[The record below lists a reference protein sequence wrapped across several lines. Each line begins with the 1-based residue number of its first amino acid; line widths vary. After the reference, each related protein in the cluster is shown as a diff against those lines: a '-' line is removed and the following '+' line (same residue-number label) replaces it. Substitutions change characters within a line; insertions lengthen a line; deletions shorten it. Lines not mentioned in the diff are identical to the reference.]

1 MSTEGERG
9 AGARQENAERRM
21 QRLAEQKGLRLERSG
36 TAGGQPTY
44 WLMDPRTDS
53 VVAGDAD
60 KRFGLSLEE
69 VAEALRDR

>member
-1 MSTEGERG
+1 MSREGERR
-9 AGARQENAERRM
+9 AGAAHGNAERRM

-36 TAGGQPTY
+36 TADGRPTY

-69 VAEALRDR
+69 VTEALRDS

>member
-1 MSTEGERG
+1 MSTEDERG
-9 AGARQENAERRM
+9 AEARHGNAERRM

-36 TAGGQPTY
+36 TAEGQPTY

-53 VVAGDAD
+53 VVAGDPAR
-60 KRFGLSLEE
+60 RFGLSLEE

>member
-1 MSTEGERG
+1 MSSEEDRG
-9 AGARQENAERRM
+9 VEARHENAERRM

-36 TAGGQPTY
+36 TTGGKPTY
-44 WLMDPRTDS
+44 WLVDPRTDS
-53 VVAGDAD
+53 VVAGDPG